1 MSRKKTKPVRQKKH
15 TDAPPVDSGNRQKPS
30 PEMLNSNNLY
40 DYILI
45 GLTLTYFLFYFFK
58 LFSSLENTFF
68 WADENV
74 HAYISSVIL
83 KSHGIP
89 AILPDDI
96 YGGYK
101 YSYPPFFHILSAFVM
116 AIGGFPALKFTNF
129 ILSVLFLI
137 GFYFLI
143 RKFYGNSEALLACI
157 LISLSPTIAIN
168 SIRFMT
174 EMLSMVLI
182 FLSFFSLAAALKKA
196 NHTYAII
203 SGLSTGL
210 LLLSKQLGIV
220 VLGFYCLLLVWFF
233 LKHKKDVK
241 LILYVIVTATCIFI
255 PYFFWAVYNGIEVFG
270 FLSVFF
276 GTKAEWAT
284 EAVKSFR
291 RYDSSIKE
299 FAHLFYKGNGFV
311 ISAAFLLPIYHFIKS
326 RAKDR
331 PQNYIFIMTV
341 YLAAVMVVWHITNS
355 RHTITLLPL
364 IAFLFGYTARQII
377 SHKNAIR
384 IIIVSLLIVASYFA
398 FQMPNY
404 RKTYNAPREFVEFNE
419 IIKRD
424 NISTGKTLVVHWL
437 DTVMYSGKPVIWP
450 NPDLRTIPINLFKK
464 QSPDKLYDL
473 LMHYNIDYI
482 LIDLRFVSTH
492 DNFFG
497 RNYPLSF
504 VKNCETLE
512 NQGKLRLRALSSKNI
527 FILLKV
533 S

>member
-1 MSRKKTKPVRQKKH
+1 MSRKKTKTARQKKQ
-15 TDAPPVDSGNRQKPS
+15 TEAPPVGSGNRQS
-30 PEMLNSNNLY
+30 SLPEVLNSNNLY

-45 GLTLTYFLFYFFK
+45 SLSIAYFLFYFFK

-83 KSHGIP
+83 KTHSIP
-89 AILPDDI
+89 AVLPDDI
-96 YGGYK
+96 YGGFK
-101 YSYPPFFHILSAFVM
+101 YSYPPFFHILSALVM

-129 ILSVLFLI
+129 ILLILFLI

-143 RKFYGNSEALLACI
+143 RKHYGNSEALLACI

-168 SIRFMT
+168 SVRFMT

-182 FLSFFSLAAALKKA
+182 FLSFIFLAAALKKA
-196 NHTYAII
+196 NPVYAII

-220 VLGFYCLLLVWFF
+220 VLGFYFLLLVWFF
-233 LKHKKDVK
+233 LKHKEDVR
-241 LILYVIVTATCIFI
+241 LVLYVIGTSACIFI
-255 PYFFWAVYNGIEVFG
+255 PYFIWAVYNEIEVFG
-270 FLSVFF
+270 FLSIFF

-284 EAVKSFR
+284 AAVKSFR
-291 RYDSSIKE
+291 RHDSSIKE
-299 FAHLFYKGNGFV
+299 FAYLFYNGNGVV
-311 ISAAFLLPIYHFIKS
+311 ISAAFLMPIYHFIRS

-341 YLAAVMVVWHITNS
+341 YLAVVMIVWHITNP

-364 IAFLFGYTARQII
+364 ITVLFGYAVRQVITSKI
-377 SHKNAIR
+377 AIR
-384 IIIVSLLIVASYFA
+384 AIIVCLLIIAGYFA

-404 RKTYNAPREFVEFNE
+404 RKKFNAPGEFIELNQ
-419 IIKRD
+419 IIQKD
-424 NISTGKTLVVHWL
+424 NTSNGKTLVVHWF

-450 NPDLRTIPINLFKK
+450 NPDLRTIPINLFEK

-482 LIDLRFVSTH
+482 LIDVRFVSSH
-492 DNFFG
+492 DNFIG
-497 RNYPLSF
+497 RNYPLAF
-504 VKNCETLE
+504 VRNCETLE
-512 NQGKLRLRALSSKNI
+512 KQGKVRLQALSGSKM